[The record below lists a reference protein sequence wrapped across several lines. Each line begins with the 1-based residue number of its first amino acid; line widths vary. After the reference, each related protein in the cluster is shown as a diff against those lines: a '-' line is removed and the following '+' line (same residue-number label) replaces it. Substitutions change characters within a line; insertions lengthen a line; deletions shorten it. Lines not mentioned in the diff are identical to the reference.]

1 MLLITQML
9 MVTLMEM
16 LLHLFKR
23 AHYLYLRDMFL
34 TLLIVTT
41 QMQQLIL
48 VQQKFVTVPMMI
60 AMVQLTKVFNLL
72 STLM

>member
-9 MVTLMEM
+9 MVILMVM
-16 LLHLFKR
+16 LQFLKLLVQ
-23 AHYLYLRDMFL
+23 ALQLDMFL

-48 VQQKFVTVPMMI
+48 VQQKFVMVPMMI